1 MNFNNIPHKMRVY
14 RNWIVWRLEDKG
26 RKKPTKVPYCVYGGP
41 AKVNDPRTWS
51 TFDEAVCACQEG
63 DYNGV
68 GFVFT
73 NTPFIGVDI
82 DGCLDKC
89 SKELSQEAIEVLE
102 IAKSYTELSQ
112 SGSGLHI
119 ILEGSLP
126 QGRRRNGNFEM
137 YGEGSN
143 RYFAITG
150 ELYDEYIEIRNDQQ
164 AINTIHQQYIA
175 LPCTLSMET
184 KPLSKS
190 VTNLTD
196 DQIIERAC
204 SAKNGG
210 RFSSL
215 WAGNISE
222 YDNDHSRAD
231 LALCRIMAFWCQR
244 DFQQIDR
251 LFRQS
256 GLMRPK
262 WDELHGKETYG
273 NMTIQEAVKH
283 CETVYTG
290 GIQNMNTEKVNP
302 NEKEWEQPIPFNH
315 INIPD
320 FPVHRL
326 PKQLSDFVEALSES
340 TQTPNEMAGVLS
352 LGILSTAFQ
361 SRYIVE
367 RNSDW
372 KEQLC
377 LYTIA
382 VAPPADRKSAVIRAL
397 TKPVYAYEAY
407 RKEKERKEVAKNQA
421 ERANLEAEL
430 NNVRH
435 RIGKKGEND
444 MECRKRVEELTD
456 QLEFFQDRYPY
467 QLFADD
473 ITQEKLIVTMEE
485 QKGCLTVASSEGGVF
500 GMMAGRYDKSLSF
513 DVYLKAHSGDPI
525 TVERMGRKKNSIPQ
539 PRLSMILTVQPE
551 VLTGV
556 MDNKAFKERGL
567 CARFLYAVCRSK
579 IGHRNVEP
587 KTIPQEIKKAY
598 EDFIF
603 KIFSSMDSG
612 VIHLSEGANQVLN
625 SYIEITE
632 QRLVNEWDCMMDWG
646 GKLAG
651 AALRISA
658 LIHATENPD
667 NASEQPISSET
678 MNSAIEISECLSAHA
693 MKAYQ
698 IMSVD
703 DNQKNAKYLWEKIQ
717 KINKDIFRQNELF
730 DLCKGKLKKVED
742 MKPAL
747 NLLSEMHYIKIS
759 EVKTGEKGRPGTNII
774 VNPLTKNS
782 KNSKNE

>member
-119 ILEGSLP
+119 ILEGALP

-150 ELYDEYIEIRNDQQ
+150 ELYGEYVEIRNDQQ

-175 LPCTLSMET
+175 LSCTLSMEV
-184 KPLSKS
+184 KPLSKNG
-190 VTNLTD
+190 TNLTD

-204 SAKNGG
+204 SAKNGEL
-210 RFSSL
+210 FSNL

-231 LALCRIMAFWCQR
+231 FALCRILAFWCRR

-302 NEKEWEQPIPFNH
+302 NEENWEQPIPFNH
-315 INIPD
+315 IDIPD
-320 FPVHRL
+320 FPVHSL
-326 PKQLSDFVEALSES
+326 PCSLSDFVEALSES

-361 SRYIVE
+361 SRYTVE

-372 KEQLC
+372 QEQLC

-397 TKPVYAYEAY
+397 TKPVYEYEKV
-407 RKEKERKEVAKNQA
+407 RKENERKEVAKNRA

-430 NNVRH
+430 KNVRN

-444 MECRKRVEELTD
+444 IQCRKRVEELTY
-456 QLEFFQDRYPY
+456 QLEFFKDRYPY

-513 DVYLKAHSGDPI
+513 DVYLKAHSGDSI
-525 TVERMGRKKNSIPQ
+525 TVERMGRKKNNIPH
-539 PRLSMILTVQPE
+539 PRLSMILTIQPE
-551 VLTGV
+551 ILNGL
-556 MDNKAFKERGL
+556 MENKAFKECGL

-579 IGHRNVEP
+579 IGHRKVAPN
-587 KTIPQEIKKAY
+587 TISEGTKASY
-598 EDFIF
+598 KNFIF
-603 KIFSSMDSG
+603 KIFSSIDSG
-612 VIHLSEGANQVLN
+612 VIHLSEEANQVFN
-625 SYIEITE
+625 SYMEMIE
-632 QRLVNEWDCMMDWG
+632 QRLVNEWDCMTDWG

-651 AALRISA
+651 ATLRISA
-658 LIHATENPD
+658 LIHAAEMPD

-678 MNSAIEISECLSAHA
+678 MNRAIEISECLSAHA
-693 MKAYQ
+693 IKAYQ

-730 DLCKGKLKKVED
+730 DLCKGKFKKVED

>member
-1 MNFNNIPHKMRVY
+1 MNFNNIPHKIRAY
-14 RNWIVWRLEDKG
+14 RNWIVWRLEEKG
-26 RKKPTKVPYCVYGGP
+26 QKKPTKIPYCVYGGP
-41 AKVNDPRTWS
+41 AKVNEARTWA
-51 TFDEAVCACQEG
+51 TFDEAVHACQQG

-82 DGCLDKC
+82 DGCLDKR
-89 SKELSQEAIEVLE
+89 SKELSQEAIQVLKM
-102 IAKSYTELSQ
+102 AKSYTELSQ

-119 ILEGSLP
+119 ILEGTLP

-150 ELYDEYIEIRNDQQ
+150 ELYGEYVEIRNDQQ
-164 AINTIHQQYIA
+164 AIDTIHQQYIA
-175 LPCTLSMET
+175 LPCNLSTEI
-184 KPLSKS
+184 KPISKM
-190 VTNLTD
+190 VTNLPD
-196 DQIIERAC
+196 DQIIERAS

-231 LALCRIMAFWCQR
+231 LALCSILSFWCQR

-273 NMTIQEAVKH
+273 NMTIQEAVQH
-283 CETVYTG
+283 CENVYTG
-290 GIQNMNTEKVNP
+290 GIQNMNTEKVNRK
-302 NEKEWEQPIPFNH
+302 EEEWEQPIPFTH

-320 FPVHRL
+320 FPVHNL
-326 PKQLSDFVEALSES
+326 PKELSDFVEALSES

-361 SRYIVE
+361 SRYVVE

-382 VAPPADRKSAVIRAL
+382 IAPPAERKSAVIRAL
-397 TKPVYAYEAY
+397 TKPVYKYEML
-407 RKEKERKEVAKNQA
+407 RQENERIEVAKNRA
-421 ERANLEAEL
+421 ERANLETEL
-430 NNVRH
+430 KNVRN

-444 MECRKRVEELTD
+444 IQCRKRVEELTY
-456 QLEFFQDRYPY
+456 QLELFVDRYLY

-513 DVYLKAHSGDPI
+513 DVYLKAHSGDSI
-525 TVERMGRKKNSIPQ
+525 TVERMGRKKNNIPH
-539 PRLSMILTVQPE
+539 PRLSMILTIQPE
-551 VLTGV
+551 ILNGL
-556 MDNKAFKERGL
+556 MENKAFKECGL

-579 IGHRNVEP
+579 IGHRKVAP
-587 KTIPQEIKKAY
+587 KTISEETRAAY
-598 EDFIF
+598 ENFIF
-603 KIFSSMDSG
+603 KIFSSKDSG
-612 VIHLSEGANQVLN
+612 VIYLSEEAIQLFN
-625 SYIEITE
+625 SYMETIEK
-632 QRLVNEWDCMMDWG
+632 RLVNEWDCMPDWG

-651 AALRISA
+651 ATLRISA
-658 LIHATENPD
+658 LIHAAEMPD
-667 NASEQPISSET
+667 NASKRPITSRT
-678 MNSAIEISECLSAHA
+678 MNRAIEITECLSAHA
-693 MKAYQ
+693 IKAYQ
-698 IMSVD
+698 IMAVD
-703 DNQKNAKYLWEKIQ
+703 DNQEKAKYLWEKIQ
-717 KINKDIFRQNELF
+717 RINKAVFRQNELF
-730 DLCKGKLKKVED
+730 DICKGKLKKVEE
-742 MKPAL
+742 MEPAL
-747 NLLSEMHYIKIS
+747 NLLSKMNYINIS
-759 EVKTGEKGRPGTNII
+759 KAETGERGRPSTNII

-782 KNSKNE
+782 KNSKNK